1 MCGIFVSLSTA
12 SSVLPTE
19 ETCRMLRNRGPD
31 SFQVHTSTVQKGNLK
46 VTASL
51 QLTFLSTVLSL
62 RGDHVYS
69 QPLVDEASKSVLCWN
84 GEAWKVAG
92 ERVQDNDTELI
103 FSLFLQAVRPYYD
116 SEQSEI
122 TTTDRKAAAARRLA
136 DVVSSISGP
145 FSFVFYDAFNSKL
158 FFSRDCLGRRSLL
171 REFDDAGNLKICSIC
186 DGLSSSRFEEVATDG
201 LHMIDLEHVLEQGA
215 SCSES
220 AKDVYCAATLS
231 WDSENVLE
239 SPLPRLVCTFEM
251 N

>member
-1 MCGIFVSLSTA
+1 M
-12 SSVLPTE
+12 
-19 ETCRMLRNRGPD
+19 
-31 SFQVHTSTVQKGNLK
+31 
-46 VTASL
+46 
-51 QLTFLSTVLSL
+51 
-62 RGDHVYS
+62 YS